1 MVDALDSKS
10 SSSRSVRSSRT
21 RGTIQEILLSLP
33 PHADMLPRMDK
44 RTDSTQATAAELEQA
59 VEHVAVRRDR
69 LLASLTLIAGIGVI
83 VGLPFALRAG
93 AEFFLPVTAA
103 LVIAIALVPMLE
115 WLERR
120 RVPSP
125 LAAFIS
131 VLVFLGAANV
141 AVASIVLPASD
152 WVRMLPER
160 IGRIRETL
168 APVMKV
174 YSQLQRFID
183 DLVRQFGPHSR
194 PSVRTV
200 AVEQPNSLLD
210 IIATSAP
217 HAAIQMFFALL
228 VV

>member
-21 RGTIQEILLSLP
+21 RGNTQEILLSLP
-33 PHADMLPRMDK
+33 PHGDMLPRMDK

-93 AEFFLPVTAA
+93 AEFFLPVTAS

-120 RVPSP
+120 GLPSA
-125 LAAFIS
+125 LAAASCVIMF
-131 VLVFLGAANV
+131 LVAANV
-141 AVASIVLPASD
+141 AVASILVPATA
-152 WVRMLPER
+152 W
-160 IGRIRETL
+160 
-168 APVMKV
+168 
-174 YSQLQRFID
+174 
-183 DLVRQFGPHSR
+183 
-194 PSVRTV
+194 
-200 AVEQPNSLLD
+200 
-210 IIATSAP
+210 
-217 HAAIQMFFALL
+217 FALL
-228 VV
+228 PDRIGLIRSNLAPLIQI